1 MALAGS
7 GPVQLRVGVISDTHG
22 LLRPR
27 VLELFE
33 GVDHILHAGDIGDEE
48 VLIELRALA
57 PVTAVAGNVDGFSL
71 GGAGRE
77 ARVELG
83 GTRFFLTHILDRPQ
97 RLLPEVERSLQAA
110 PAEVVIFGH
119 SHLPHDERRGGRW
132 YFNPASA
139 GPRRF
144 DYPCAVGLLELRDGS
159 WSGRHL
165 GLDARSEQV
174 LASGKHQNQ
183 LSRGAPADMND

>member
-1 MALAGS
+1 MSSA
-7 GPVQLRVGVISDTHG
+7 PQLRIGVISDTHG
-22 LLRPR
+22 VLLPR

-57 PVTAVAGNVDGFSL
+57 PVTAVAGNVDGFRL
-71 GGAGRE
+71 GEAGIE
-77 ARVELG
+77 ARVTLG
-83 GTRFFLTHILDRPQ
+83 GTRFYLTHVLGRPSALDPV
-97 RLLPEVERSLQAA
+97 VESALTLA

-119 SHLPHDERRGGRW
+119 SHLPHDEHRDGRW

-144 DYPCAVGLLELRDGS
+144 DYPRSVGLLELAGGR

-165 GLDARSEQV
+165 ALDERSARV
-174 LASGKHQNQ
+174 LAEGRFLNQ
-183 LSRGAPADMND
+183 LSRD